1 MIPSALLLSLLADK
15 LSLDGQLSQPLSDF
29 LALLMMRGNT
39 HSNFNPSARL
49 DLGSGDGH
57 DRGLNV
63 GNCSDEFLERFK
75 EISRALFQRQDML
88 TTILTCVP

>member
-1 MIPSALLLSLLADK
+1 MIPSALQLPLLADE

-29 LALLMMRGNT
+29 LGLLMLRENT
-39 HSNFNPSARL
+39 LTSIRARL

-63 GNCSDEFLERFK
+63 RNRSDDFFERFK
-75 EISRALFQRQDML
+75 EI
-88 TTILTCVP
+88 